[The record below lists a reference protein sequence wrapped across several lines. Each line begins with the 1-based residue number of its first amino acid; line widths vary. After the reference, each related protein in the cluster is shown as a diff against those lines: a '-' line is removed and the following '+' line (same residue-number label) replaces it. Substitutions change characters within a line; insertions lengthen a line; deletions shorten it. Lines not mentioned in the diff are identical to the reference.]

1 MTRLCKRRQRSLA
14 VTGLLLLALLLAVP
28 SAWAFERRGGETI
41 VIGPDEVIE
50 DDLYV
55 GANTFILNGT
65 VRGDVVAVGGSIEI
79 NGTIEGDLM
88 AIGQVVLLNSVVRDD
103 ARIAG
108 QTLILTTEAQVGDH
122 VVAVGQSLEVQEG
135 SSVDGALLFA
145 GQQAMLAGD
154 VGGDLEVSA
163 GGLELAGSIGGDVKA
178 DVGGAEKGLPPT
190 TFARFVPGAPP
201 MPAVTGGLT
210 VNDGAS
216 IGGNLEYTSPTE
228 GQIAEEAEISG
239 EISYVRRTT
248 EEMTIAPAAR
258 TFDWFL
264 GHLRR
269 LITLL
274 LVGLLMVQLAP
285 ATLSRAT
292 NLLETKPLISLG
304 WGIVALP
311 AFWIAVLVI
320 LLVIILLTAILDV
333 ATLDGLAVAVLSL
346 GLLGEGLLIL
356 PFVLALVFVTN
367 VIVSCLVGRLL
378 LRRVKPGL
386 ATTHIWPL
394 VIGLVLY
401 VILRAIPYLGT
412 LVLWVVLFLGLG
424 ALWLLGQEWLRNRRT
439 A

>member
-1 MTRLCKRRQRSLA
+1 MTKLCKRRQRSLA

-239 EISYVRRTT
+239 EISYVRRAT

-258 TFDWFL
+258 TFDWLL

-274 LVGLLMVQLAP
+274 LVGLLMVRLAP